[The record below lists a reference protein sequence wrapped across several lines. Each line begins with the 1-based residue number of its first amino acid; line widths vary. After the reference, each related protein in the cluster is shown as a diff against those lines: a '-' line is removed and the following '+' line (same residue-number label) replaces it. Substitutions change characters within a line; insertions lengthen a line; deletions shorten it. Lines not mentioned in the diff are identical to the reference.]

1 MVGDFGRSFVEQRLG
16 QIERCLTVAS
26 SELRSF
32 SNAQFAIGAEY
43 RRVQDN
49 PASYGP

>member
-1 MVGDFGRSFVEQRLG
+1 MVGNFGRSFVEQRLG
-16 QIERCLTVAS
+16 QVERRPIIAS
-26 SELRSF
+26 RELRGL
-32 SNAQFAIGAEY
+32 SNAQLAIRAEY